1 MSCPFSAG
9 DPHGFA
15 SRLAPRQRLRTSQV
29 YAMANTPVPRLKDV
43 AKAANVS
50 LAAASRILRGD
61 RERFGEE
68 TCQRVLEASRQ
79 LGWRRNLL
87 VSGMQTGRT
96 QTIGVMIPPFDSF
109 WVSVLSGIHDT
120 LSASDYLPITI
131 WIGSLGDMPHFETDE
146 AEGLR
151 QINRLLDRR
160 VDGLIMWP
168 PFGVAYYHHFPEF
181 VERRVPVAMID
192 HYSTV
197 ADSVETDE
205 EQATAVV
212 ASHLLELG
220 HRRIACLSSRETP
233 SQTWAIKRRGSF
245 EDAVRRCPDA
255 QVKSWRLNPQGTN
268 GREVARAL
276 LADELH
282 PTAVFTVSDHE
293 AAFVY
298 EAAADAGIA
307 IPEELSVVGFAD
319 LDFAATMA
327 PPLTTMRQKPHEI
340 GCLAAKLIMDRIDER
355 KGYAVSDVD
364 APTTIKV
371 TADLIIRSSTAP
383 PR

>member
-1 MSCPFSAG
+1 
-9 DPHGFA
+9 
-15 SRLAPRQRLRTSQV
+15 
-29 YAMANTPVPRLKDV
+29 MANSPVPRLKDV

-68 TCQRVLEASRQ
+68 TCRRVIEASRQ

-87 VSGMQTGRT
+87 VNGMQTGRT
-96 QTIGVMIPPFDSF
+96 QTIGVMIPPYDSF
-109 WVSVLSGIHDT
+109 WVSVLSGIHDM
-120 LSASDYLPITI
+120 LAASDYLPITI
-131 WIGSLGDMPHFETDE
+131 WIGSLGDMPHFEKDE

-168 PFGVAYYHHFPEF
+168 TFSVAYYHHFPEF
-181 VERRVPVAMID
+181 VERRVPVAVID

-212 ASHLLELG
+212 AEHLLGLG

-233 SQTWAIKRRGSF
+233 SQTWAVKRRSSF
-245 EDAVRRCPDA
+245 EEAVRRCA
-255 QVKSWRLNPQGTN
+255 GATVKSWRLNPQGSN
-268 GREVARAL
+268 GLEVAREL
-276 LADELH
+276 LTDELR
-282 PTAVFTVSDHE
+282 PTAVFAASDHE
-293 AAFVY
+293 AKFVY
-298 EAAADAGIA
+298 EAAA
-307 IPEELSVVGFAD
+307 ELGKEVPRDLSIVGFAD
-319 LDFAATMA
+319 LDFAPMMD

-340 GCLAAKLIMDRIDER
+340 GCLAAKLIIERIDGVMSDHER
-355 KGYAVSDVD
+355 
-364 APTTIKV
+364 TTIKV
-371 TADLIIRSSTAP
+371 AAELIVRNSTSKL
-383 PR
+383 RITD

>member
-1 MSCPFSAG
+1 
-9 DPHGFA
+9 
-15 SRLAPRQRLRTSQV
+15 
-29 YAMANTPVPRLKDV
+29 MANSPVPRLKDV

-68 TCQRVLEASRQ
+68 TCRRVLEASRQ

-96 QTIGVMIPPFDSF
+96 QTIGVMIPPYDSF

-120 LSASDYLPITI
+120 LAASDYLPITV
-131 WIGSLGDMPHFETDE
+131 WIGSLGDMPHFEKDETD
-146 AEGLR
+146 GLR

-168 PFGVAYYHHFPEF
+168 PFSVAYYHHFPEF
-181 VERRVPVAMID
+181 VERRVPVAVID

-212 ASHLLELG
+212 AEHLLGLG

-233 SQTWAIKRRGSF
+233 SQTWAVRRRASF
-245 EDAVRRCPDA
+245 EEAVRRHA
-255 QVKSWRLNPQGTN
+255 GATVKSWRLNAQGTN
-268 GREVARAL
+268 GREVARDL
-276 LADELH
+276 LTDDMR
-282 PTAVFTVSDHE
+282 PTAVFAASDHE
-293 AAFVY
+293 AAFVHD
-298 EAAADAGIA
+298 AAVELGMK
-307 IPEELSVVGFAD
+307 IPNDLSIVGFAD
-319 LDFAATMA
+319 LDFAATMD

-340 GCLAAKLIMDRIDER
+340 GRLAAKLIMDRIDGLVADNDE
-355 KGYAVSDVD
+355 
-364 APTTIKV
+364 PTTIKV
-371 TADLIIRSSTAP
+371 AAELIIRNSTAP
-383 PR
+383 PMS

>member
-1 MSCPFSAG
+1 
-9 DPHGFA
+9 
-15 SRLAPRQRLRTSQV
+15 
-29 YAMANTPVPRLKDV
+29 MANQPVPRLKDV

-68 TCQRVLEASRQ
+68 TCRRVIEASRQ

-120 LSASDYLPITI
+120 LAASDYLPITV
-131 WIGSLGDMPHFETDE
+131 WIGSLGDMPHFEKDE

-168 PFGVAYYHHFPEF
+168 PFSLAYYHHFPEF
-181 VERRVPVAMID
+181 VERRVPVAVID

-205 EQATAVV
+205 EQATSIV
-212 ASHLLELG
+212 AEHLLGLG

-245 EDAVRRCPDA
+245 EEAVRRCPDA
-255 QVKSWRLNPQGTN
+255 EVKSWRLNEHGTN
-268 GREVARAL
+268 GREVAREL
-276 LADELH
+276 LSDKLQ
-282 PTAVFTVSDHE
+282 PTAVFAVSDHE
-293 AAFVY
+293 AAFVHD
-298 EAAADAGIA
+298 AALELGLS
-307 IPEELSVVGFAD
+307 IPRDLSIVGFAD
-319 LDFAATMA
+319 LDFAATMD

-340 GCLAAKLIMDRIDER
+340 GRLAAKLIMDRIDGLVPDDNE
-355 KGYAVSDVD
+355 
-364 APTTIKV
+364 PTTIKV
-371 TADLIIRSSTAP
+371 PAELIVRESTAP
-383 PR
+383 PRQGSI

>member
-1 MSCPFSAG
+1 
-9 DPHGFA
+9 
-15 SRLAPRQRLRTSQV
+15 
-29 YAMANTPVPRLKDV
+29 MANSPVPRLKDV

-68 TCQRVLEASRQ
+68 TCRRVIEASRQ

-87 VSGMQTGRT
+87 VNGMQTGRT
-96 QTIGVMIPPFDSF
+96 QTIGVMIPPYDSF
-109 WVSVLSGIHDT
+109 WVSVLSGIHDF
-120 LSASDYLPITI
+120 LAASDYLPITI
-131 WIGSLGDMPHFETDE
+131 WIGSLGDMPHFEKDE

-168 PFGVAYYHHFPEF
+168 TFSVAYYHHFPEF
-181 VERRVPVAMID
+181 TERRVPVAVID

-212 ASHLLELG
+212 ADHLLGLG

-233 SQTWAIKRRGSF
+233 SQTWAVKRRGSF
-245 EDAVRRCPDA
+245 EEAVRRNHDA
-255 QVKSWRLNPQGTN
+255 TVKSWRLNEQGSN
-268 GREVARAL
+268 GLQVAREL
-276 LADELH
+276 LTDELR
-282 PTAVFTVSDHE
+282 PTAVFAASDHE
-293 AAFVY
+293 ADFVY
-298 EAAADAGIA
+298 EAAARLEMK
-307 IPEELSVVGFAD
+307 IPRDLSVVGFAD
-319 LDFAATMA
+319 LDFAAMMD

-340 GCLAAKLIMDRIDER
+340 GRLAAKLIIDRIDGIMPNDE
-355 KGYAVSDVD
+355 
-364 APTTIKV
+364 PTTIKV
-371 TADLIIRSSTAP
+371 SADLIVRESTAA
-383 PR
+383 PREAPVTAGKK

>member
-1 MSCPFSAG
+1 M
-9 DPHGFA
+9 A
-15 SRLAPRQRLRTSQV
+15 SS
-29 YAMANTPVPRLKDV
+29 PVPRLKDV

-68 TCQRVLEASRQ
+68 TCRRVLEASRQ

-87 VSGMQTGRT
+87 VNGMQTGRT

-109 WVSVLSGIHDT
+109 WVSVLSGIHDI
-120 LSASDYLPITI
+120 LAASDYLPITI
-131 WIGSLGDMPHFETDE
+131 WIGSLGDMPHFEKEE

-168 PFGVAYYHHFPEF
+168 PFSVAYYHHFPEF
-181 VERRVPVAMID
+181 VERRVPVAVID

-212 ASHLLELG
+212 ANHLLGLG

-233 SQTWAIKRRGSF
+233 SQTWAVRRRNSF
-245 EDAVRRCPDA
+245 EQALARSPDTRVR
-255 QVKSWRLNPQGTN
+255 SWRLNAQGSN
-268 GREVARAL
+268 GREVAHEL
-276 LADELH
+276 LTSDLN
-282 PTAVFTVSDHE
+282 PTAVFAVSDHE
-293 AAFVY
+293 AEFVY
-298 EAAADAGIA
+298 QAASELGKE
-307 IPEELSVVGFAD
+307 IPRDLSVVGFAD
-319 LDFAATMA
+319 LDFAAAME
-327 PPLTTMRQKPHEI
+327 PPLTTMRQRPHEI
-340 GCLAAKLIMDRIDER
+340 GRLSARLILDRIDGTMPGDE
-355 KGYAVSDVD
+355 
-364 APTTIKV
+364 PTTIKV
-371 TADLIIRSSTAP
+371 PAELIVRHSTGPAI
-383 PR
+383 